1 MDKTYADTVRLLL
14 AVIGAT
20 NQGSSKLR
28 MAEIPISVRLAGQA
42 ITIGAEAC
50 YQHPARVGA
59 RVAARVEA
67 NCSI

>member
-1 MDKTYADTVRLLL
+1 
-14 AVIGAT
+14 
-20 NQGSSKLR
+20 

-59 RVAARVEA
+59 RVAAIQLGSCRKSLITCVCQEILLQPTKKILI
-67 NCSI
+67 SIDF